1 MDISYFVNFLGLM
14 TILVVVWTHIKP
26 PIAATE
32 LLYFDRIML
41 WIAII
46 FFSVLLLSGLGV
58 VFLKPSWNIVLRHS
72 TWSGTLCAILFT
84 LAILEMCLAFPVE
97 IRHDRAQWFRVPLG
111 KAQTQAEPIPEAQ
124 AVTNL
129 WNNLRSFEC
138 LEFMASL
145 GWIFLS
151 NMIIRSALP
160 PKKDLEKKAARS
172 SGNVL

>member
-1 MDISYFVNFLGLM
+1 
-14 TILVVVWTHIKP
+14 
-26 PIAATE
+26 
-32 LLYFDRIML
+32 
-41 WIAII
+41 
-46 FFSVLLLSGLGV
+46 
-58 VFLKPSWNIVLRHS
+58 
-72 TWSGTLCAILFT
+72 
-84 LAILEMCLAFPVE
+84 MCLAFPVE

-129 WNNLRSFEC
+129 WNNLRSFAC